1 MKQRVV
7 AYRKL
12 PAAVLQ
18 LLEARCDVTFADADS
33 QRAAFLDALASAHG
47 TIGNKLKLTA
57 ELLDA
62 APLLEAVSTVS
73 AGYDD
78 FDVPELTRRGIVLC
92 NTPDEVTETTA
103 DLAFALILAAARRIA
118 ELDASTRRGEW
129 RASSGPAQF
138 GVDVHHKT
146 LGIVGLGRIGGAV
159 ARRAAHGFGMKVL
172 YANRSRNPAAEQA
185 YGAQWRTLP
194 DLLAE
199 ADFVCLLVPLSAAT
213 DKLIGAAELRLMKSS
228 AILINCARGQVLD
241 EAALIDALREGRI
254 LGAGLD
260 VFEREPLP
268 ASSPLFALPNVVIA
282 PHIGSATAQT
292 REAMARRAALNLLDA
307 LEGRFSGTC
316 VNPAAL
322 ESRQLPHHR
331 AL

>member
-1 MKQRVV
+1 MKRRVV

-12 PAAVLQ
+12 PAAALQ

-33 QRAAFLDALASAHG
+33 QRAAFLNALAGAHG

-129 RASSGPAQF
+129 LASSGPTQF

-159 ARRAAHGFGMKVL
+159 ARRAAHGFGMNVL
-172 YANRSRNPAAEQA
+172 YANRSRNPAAEAA

-199 ADFVCLLVPLSAAT
+199 ADFVCLLVPLSPAT
-213 DKLIGAAELRLMKSS
+213 NKLIGETELRLMKSN
-228 AILINCARGQVLD
+228 AILVNCARGQVLD

-260 VFEREPLP
+260 VFGREPLP
-268 ASSPLFALPNVVIA
+268 AHSPLFALPNVVIA
-282 PHIGSATAQT
+282 PHIGSATTQT

-307 LEGRFSGTC
+307 FEGHFSETC
-316 VNPAAL
+316 VNPAAV
-322 ESRQLPHHR
+322 ESRQWAHRR